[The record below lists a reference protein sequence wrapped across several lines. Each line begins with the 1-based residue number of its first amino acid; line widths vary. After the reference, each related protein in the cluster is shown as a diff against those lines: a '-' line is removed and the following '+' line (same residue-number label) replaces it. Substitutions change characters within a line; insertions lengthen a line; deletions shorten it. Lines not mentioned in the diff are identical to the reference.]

1 MTLREEAKKR
11 DVPALFVAN
20 SLLPDTETPPFVR
33 QIKDLHSKSFL
44 ENIKPFIK
52 RSTIG
57 NEYCEIYFKFLS
69 KSKFNFNCYINT
81 ILQNK

>member
-44 ENIKPFIK
+44 KNIKQLRPFIK
-52 RSTIG
+52 RSMIG
-57 NEYCEIYFKFLS
+57 DEYCEKYFKFLS
-69 KSKFNFNCYINT
+69 KREM
-81 ILQNK
+81 